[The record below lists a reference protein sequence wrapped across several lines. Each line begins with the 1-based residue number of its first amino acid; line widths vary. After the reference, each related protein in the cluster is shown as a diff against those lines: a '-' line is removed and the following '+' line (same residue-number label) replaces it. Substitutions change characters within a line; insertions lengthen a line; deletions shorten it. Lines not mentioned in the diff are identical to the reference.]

1 VNVHRRTL
9 LLTGAGAAA
18 AAAAGTAAI
27 WANGRDDETASAPAP
42 AVLRLATGPAGGVYR
57 VIGGELVAALSERLP
72 GTHVTE
78 IPTGAS
84 VDNLALLATDG
95 AELAF
100 AYLDA
105 TVAGLANHLPEDVT
119 AVARLYD
126 AWMHVIVLASSPI
139 RTLADLDGR
148 VVTSGAQGSGTRFT
162 SDRLLKLAGVKPSIV
177 NASQSDGAELLFRG
191 EVEAMMSFTGIPT
204 PAVTRLAENVTLR
217 MIPLD
222 RYAEEMENSFPGLY
236 SAATLPSTVY
246 ASAASTNTLTTP
258 NLLLSRPEL
267 PASTIAV
274 VAETLFTQRAR
285 MARIHPEANRINVR
299 TAIATAP
306 VRLHTGAVHYFR
318 SIKP

>member
-1 VNVHRRTL
+1 VHRRTL
-9 LLTGAGAAA
+9 LLTGAATATAAL
-18 AAAAGTAAI
+18 AGTAAI
-27 WANGRDDETASAPAP
+27 WATTRDDETASAQGP

-57 VIGGELVAALSERLP
+57 VIGGELVVALSERLP
-72 GTHVTE
+72 GTQVRE

-84 VDNLALLATDG
+84 VDNLALLASNG

-105 TVAGLANHLPEDVT
+105 TVAGLANRMPEDVT

-126 AWMHVIVLASSPI
+126 AWMHVIVPASSPI
-139 RTLADLDGR
+139 RTFADLHGR
-148 VVTSGAQGSGTRFT
+148 VLTTGAQGSGTRFT
-162 SDRLLKLAGVKPSIV
+162 SDRLFALAGIKSSIV
-177 NASQSDGAELLFRG
+177 SASQSDGAELLFRG
-191 EVEAMMSFTGIPT
+191 EVDAMLTFSGIPT
-204 PAVTRLAENVTLR
+204 PAVTKLAANVGIR

-222 RYAEEMENSFPGLY
+222 GYAEEMENSYPGLY
-236 SAATLPSTVY
+236 SAATLPSSVY
-246 ASAASTNTLTTP
+246 ASAAPTNTLTTP
-258 NLLLSRPEL
+258 NLLLSRPDL
-267 PASTIAV
+267 PASTIAI

-306 VRLHTGAVHYFR
+306 VRLHAGAVRYFR